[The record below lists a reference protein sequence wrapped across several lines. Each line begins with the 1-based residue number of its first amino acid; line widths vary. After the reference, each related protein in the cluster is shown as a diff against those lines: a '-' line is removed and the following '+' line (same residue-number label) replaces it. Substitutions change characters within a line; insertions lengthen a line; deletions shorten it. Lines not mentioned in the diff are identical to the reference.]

1 MYKGVISLNKLK
13 YFGINLVICC
23 VMILILLLVTSA
35 IFAYTSINDKYLDI
49 FVYSIVGISIFLT
62 SVFLNRKIK
71 SRGAM
76 YGSVFG
82 LLVIITIY
90 LIGAIFLSFSL
101 SYTAGIY
108 LAIGAI
114 AGLIGGIIGVNL

>member
-1 MYKGVISLNKLK
+1 MNKLK

>member
-1 MYKGVISLNKLK
+1 MYKGVIILNKLK

-23 VMILILLLVTSA
+23 VMILLLLLVTSA

-71 SRGAM
+71 SKGVI
-76 YGSVFG
+76 YGSIFG
-82 LLVIITIY
+82 LLAIVTIY
-90 LIGAIFLSFSL
+90 LIGAIFLSFSI
-101 SYTAGIY
+101 SYTAVIY
-108 LAIGAI
+108 IAIGI
-114 AGLIGGIIGVNL
+114 ISGLIGGIIGVNL